1 VARANEA
8 AGCRPAL
15 LPRQKI
21 RVFRRNRD
29 CFPVEGSVLDL
40 WKTDRSHV
48 SSRRDKFADG
58 AGCDILF
65 RGHRPQPDHRIG
77 FEPRS
82 TIFTA
87 KQRGVD
93 VTVAEGCELP
103 GPETGNAT
111 VIVESDGGM
120 IPLQSVAP
128 DVTLPQGET
137 SRFSDTAR
145 LSKNNCMSM
154 ASRHAHHAWASW
166 RQAMTCAGATVK
178 VVRHA
183 DR

>member
-1 VARANEA
+1 
-8 AGCRPAL
+8 
-15 LPRQKI
+15 
-21 RVFRRNRD
+21 
-29 CFPVEGSVLDL
+29 LDL
-40 WKTDRSHV
+40 WKADRWHV
-48 SSRRDKFADG
+48 PSRRDKLANG
-58 AGCDILF
+58 ARCDILF
-65 RGHRPQPDHRIG
+65 RGHLPRPNYRIG

-93 VTVAEGCELP
+93 VTVAEGCELA

-111 VIVESDGGM
+111 VIVASDGGI
-120 IPLQSVAP
+120 IPIHSVAP
-128 DVTLPQGET
+128 GLTLPEGET
-137 SRFSDTAR
+137 GRLSDTAP

-154 ASRHAHHAWASW
+154 ASQHAHHAWASW

-183 DR
+183 DL